1 MIENKAVATTQ
12 QERNIT
18 DGVLSRIQ
26 TLSAKGDLVI
36 PKNYSAENAM
46 KSAYLIL
53 QSVVDKSGKPALE
66 SCTQSSICNALM
78 DMVVQ
83 GLNPVKKQ
91 CYFVVYGDKLTLMRS
106 YMGTAAVT
114 KRLKG
119 VKDVYANIIYEG
131 DDFEFELDLDTGL
144 KKILKH
150 KQSFEN
156 IDPAKIKGAYAV
168 IVKEDGKNYV
178 EVMNISQI
186 KKSWAQGAAKG
197 SSGAHNNFSDE
208 MAKKSVINRACKMFI
223 NTSDDSDLLVDAFD
237 RTDEEQKYDEKDI
250 ITGAE
255 YEVKQE
261 IKNKGNAR
269 EIDIEQPP
277 TSGGKVID
285 VEHKEVNSAKGQQTT
300 FDDPGF

>member
-1 MIENKAVATTQ
+1 METNKAVAVTQ

-18 DGVLSRIQ
+18 DGVLSRVQ
-26 TLSAKGDLVI
+26 QLSAKGDLVI
-36 PKNYSAENAM
+36 PKNYSAENAI
-46 KSAYLIL
+46 KSAWLIL
-53 QSVVDKSGKPALE
+53 QGVQDKSFKPALE
-66 SCTQSSICNALM
+66 VCTKDSIANALM

-114 KRLKG
+114 KRLRG
-119 VKDVYANIIYEG
+119 VKEVYANVIYEN

-144 KKILKH
+144 KKIIKH

-178 EVMNISQI
+178 EVMNIGQI
-186 KKSWAQGAAKG
+186 KMAWSKSKT
-197 SSGAHNNFSDE
+197 SGQVHKDFADE

-223 NTSDDSDLLVDAFD
+223 NTSDDSDILLETFE
-237 RTDEEQKYDEKDI
+237 RTDDERSFDEKDI
-250 ITGAE
+250 VSNVE
-255 YEVKQE
+255 FEVKEE
-261 IKNKGNAR
+261 IKEKANAKVV
-269 EIDIEQPP
+269 DIE
-277 TSGGKVID
+277 TSSKVID
-285 VEHKEVNSAKGQQTT
+285 VESTPITTGKSEQISMKGPD
-300 FDDPGF
+300 F